1 MEIIRNLI
9 ITYWRTGLLLLG
21 GLILIIYIA
30 LGFLYW
36 QQGGQQA
43 DLEKQTAQLSLVL
56 ARPLPS
62 DTELRAEYEK
72 VNSALAPMTDKNAIA
87 MLVGIAEKSGIDV
100 TPESGK
106 IVVPSVS
113 FGQAT
118 VGGGTYQ
125 VLSFGSVKVQGVH
138 DSVMAFI
145 TDLDS
150 GETLETM
157 VLNSV
162 ATSQVA
168 IMYEGEEAERRAE
181 FRMVISAVIN
191 MMDDNALSEIPDP
204 MSFAGGIATNFMG
217 DDPDTEGAVEG
228 FPDITTTAAEKGY
241 TGTDSPMGGYVLY
254 EHDRISTDNTTL
266 YETVSYTGDLLTTNY
281 YYTCEADGTVR
292 QFDGASVI
300 TATEYL
306 GSEESRP
313 ETAVTFSV
321 VIYTRLG
328 E

>member
-1 MEIIRNLI
+1 MGA
-9 ITYWRTGLLLLG
+9 YWRTGVLLLG
-21 GLILIIYIA
+21 GLILIVYIA

-43 DLEKQTAQLSLVL
+43 DLEQQIVQLSLVI
-56 ARPLPS
+56 ARPLPP
-62 DTELRAEYEK
+62 DTELRKEYEK
-72 VNSALAPMTDKNAIA
+72 VNSALLIPKTDAEAIK
-87 MLVGIAEKSGIDV
+87 MLVDIAEESGIDV

-106 IVVPSVS
+106 ILVPPVS
-113 FGQAT
+113 IGQET
-118 VGGGTYQ
+118 VAGGSYR
-125 VLSFGSVKVQGVH
+125 VLSFGNVRVQGVH

-145 TDLDS
+145 SDLDS
-150 GETLETM
+150 GKTRETM
-157 VLNSV
+157 VLNSM
-162 ATSQVA
+162 ATDEVA

-191 MMDDNALSEIPDP
+191 MMDDNALSQIPDP
-204 MSFAGGIATNFMG
+204 MSFAGSIATNFMG

-241 TGTDSPMGGYVLY
+241 TGTDSPGDGYVLY
-254 EHDRISTDNTTL
+254 GHDKISTDNTTL
-266 YETVSYTGDLLTTNY
+266 YETVSYTGAVLTTNY

-306 GSEESRP
+306 GSTESRP
-313 ETAVTFSV
+313 ETVVTFSV
-321 VIYTRLG
+321 NIYTRL
-328 E
+328 

>member
-21 GLILIIYIA
+21 GLILIVYIA

-43 DLEKQTAQLSLVL
+43 DLEQQIVQLSLVI

-62 DTELRAEYEK
+62 DTELRTEYEK
-72 VNSALAPMTDKNAIA
+72 VNSALAPMTDKEAIA
-87 MLVGIAEKSGIDV
+87 RLVDIAEKSGIDV
-100 TPESGK
+100 APESGK
-106 IVVPSVS
+106 ILVPSVS
-113 FGQAT
+113 FGQETLA
-118 VGGGTYQ
+118 GGTYR
-125 VLSFGSVKVQGVH
+125 VLSFGNVRVQGVH

-145 TDLDS
+145 SDLDS
-150 GETLETM
+150 GKTLETM
-157 VLNSV
+157 VLNSMAITEV
-162 ATSQVA
+162 AV
-168 IMYEGEEAERRAE
+168 MYEGEEAERRAE
-181 FRMVISAVIN
+181 FHMVISAVIN
-191 MMDDNALSEIPDP
+191 MMDDNALSQIPDP
-204 MSFAGGIATNFMG
+204 MSFAGGIAINFMG

-254 EHDRISTDNTTL
+254 GHDRISTDNTTL
-266 YETVSYTGDLLTTNY
+266 YETVSYSSLLTTNY

-306 GSEESRP
+306 GSAASKP
-313 ETAVTFSV
+313 ETVVTFSV
-321 VIYTRLG
+321 VIYTRL
-328 E
+328 